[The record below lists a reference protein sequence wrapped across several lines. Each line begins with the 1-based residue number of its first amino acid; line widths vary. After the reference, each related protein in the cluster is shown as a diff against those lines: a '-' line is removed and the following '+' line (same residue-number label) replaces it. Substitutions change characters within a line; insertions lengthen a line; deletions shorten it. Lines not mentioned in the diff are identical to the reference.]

1 MHKIHEFL
9 NYINTLK
16 LTFLVISAICILLG
30 SQSGMIEFIDVFD
43 KENDELKRG
52 HAHAHGKHARTFQ
65 LLN

>member
-1 MHKIHEFL
+1 M
-9 NYINTLK
+9 YP
-16 LTFLVISAICILLG
+16 SW

-52 HAHAHGKHARTFQ
+52 HAHAHGKHAGTFQ

>member
-30 SQSGMIEFIDVFD
+30 SQSGMDVFD

-52 HAHAHGKHARTFQ
+52 HAHANGKHAGTFK
-65 LLN
+65 LLT